1 MQAPSL
7 ETLAT
12 RSAHMNAVEIQ
23 MVFKGRWVTCEI
35 DVMELQHVA
44 PIELW
49 HRHLVPALR
58 ELEAPITQQDVALTA
73 TQA

>member
-1 MQAPSL
+1 
-7 ETLAT
+7 
-12 RSAHMNAVEIQ
+12 
-23 MVFKGRWVTCEI
+23 
-35 DVMELQHVA
+35 MELQHVA
-44 PIELW
+44 PIDLW